1 MLLKSLRK
9 EICKPRAMNRRE
21 AISATALLMGGTI
34 VGAQAFL
41 TGCKQQAPK
50 EGLFSADD
58 LALLDE
64 VGETILP
71 TTEGSPGAKAAKIG
85 EFMKV
90 IVTDCYSE
98 EEQKV
103 FTEGMVKLNKA
114 SQQMQGDDFMVI
126 GAEKRELL
134 LIALLEQAEKYNE
147 SKSESEP
154 VHYFTMMHQ
163 LTNWG
168 YFSSEPG
175 ATQALRY
182 IAVPGRWEGC
192 VPCAKGD
199 RAWA

>member
-1 MLLKSLRK
+1 
-9 EICKPRAMNRRE
+9 MNRRE
-21 AISATALLMGGTI
+21 ALSATALLLGGTI

-41 TGCKQQAPK
+41 SGCRQQTPI

-58 LALLDE
+58 VTFLDE

-71 TTEGSPGAKAAKIG
+71 ATPDSPGAKASGIGQFMKTMVSDCYTDDEQKEFKAGIAKINHAAQEKHG
-85 EFMKV
+85 
-90 IVTDCYSE
+90 
-98 EEQKV
+98 
-103 FTEGMVKLNKA
+103 N
-114 SQQMQGDDFMVI
+114 DFMLLD
-126 GAEKRELL
+126 AAQKESL
-134 LIALLEQAEKYNE
+134 LIALWEQAQSYGEAKAE
-147 SKSESEP
+147 SAP

-192 VPCAKGD
+192 VPYQVGEK
-199 RAWA
+199 AWA

>member
-1 MLLKSLRK
+1 
-9 EICKPRAMNRRE
+9 MNRRQ
-21 AISATALLMGGTI
+21 AISATALLMGGTM

-41 TGCKQQAPK
+41 SGCKPSAPK
-50 EGLFSADD
+50 EGLFGADD
-58 LALLDE
+58 IALLDE

-71 TTEGSPGAKAAKIG
+71 TTEGSAGAKAAKIG

-103 FTEGMVKLNKA
+103 FTEGLVKLNKA

-126 GAEKRELL
+126 SSEKRELL
-134 LIALLEQAEKYNE
+134 LVALLEQAEKYNE
-147 SKSESEP
+147 SKAEDEP

-192 VPCAKGD
+192 VSYAKGD

>member
-1 MLLKSLRK
+1 
-9 EICKPRAMNRRE
+9 MNRRE
-21 AISATALLMGGTI
+21 AISATALLMGGTM

-71 TTEGSPGAKAAKIG
+71 TTEGSPGAKAARIG
-85 EFMKV
+85 AFMKV

-98 EEQKV
+98 DEQKI
-103 FTEGMVKLNKA
+103 FTEGLIKLNKA

-126 GAEKRELL
+126 GAEKKELL
-134 LIALLEQAEKYNE
+134 LVALLEQAEKYNE
-147 SKSESEP
+147 GKAEDEP

-163 LTNWG
+163 LTHWG

-192 VPCAKGD
+192 VPYAKGD